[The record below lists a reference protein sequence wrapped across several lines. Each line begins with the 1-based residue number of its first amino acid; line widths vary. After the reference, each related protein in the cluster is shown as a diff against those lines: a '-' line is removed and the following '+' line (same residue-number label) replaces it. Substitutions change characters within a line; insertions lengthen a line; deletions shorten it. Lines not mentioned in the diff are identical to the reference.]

1 MSLALGSDPTKF
13 TCLMTYNVGVLP
25 QDGGL
30 WVDVKEARKKKTQL
44 PQPSHD
50 RLFQVG

>member
-1 MSLALGSDPTKF
+1 M
-13 TCLMTYNVGVLP
+13 MMYNVGVLP

-30 WVDVKEARKKKTQL
+30 WRDVKEARKTSS
-44 PQPSHD
+44 QPSHD